1 MAASRWS
8 IGAPRRRY
16 TRSAH
21 ARFAG
26 GEGDSLH
33 EGLSHGIELL
43 FFVSA
48 IIARRRSGVFFRQT
62 PTLYPSDG
70 RNATRPPSPPP
81 VSFRRGKPGV
91 GGALAGSV
99 VSLVKGIW
107 QNQAKYS
114 YRALRTPRPVLA
126 APAWC

>member
-26 GEGDSLH
+26 GEGDSPH
-33 EGLSHGIELL
+33 EGLSHGVELL
-43 FFVSA
+43 FLVSA
-48 IIARRRSGVFFRQT
+48 TVARWRSGVFFRQT
-62 PTLYPSDG
+62 PALYPSDG

-91 GGALAGSV
+91 RGALAGGV
-99 VSLVKGIW
+99 VSLLKGIW
-107 QNQAKYS
+107 WNQA
-114 YRALRTPRPVLA
+114 RR
-126 APAWC
+126 